1 VRPVPAEPI
10 DEVAR
15 DLFAPLGPRYDRL
28 AALLSFGQDPRWR
41 RALVSRCPVTADG
54 HAVDVASGTAAVAIA
69 LARRHGCRVTGID
82 SSPEM
87 LATGRER
94 VDAAGLADRIQ
105 LREGRAEDLPFPD
118 GSADGVTA
126 TYVLRYVDEPEAA
139 IAELVRIARPG
150 APVGYLDFGLP
161 PGPLRPAWDLYTG
174 VGLPLLGRV
183 AGPGWEEVG
192 RFLRGS
198 IRRFATA
205 YPPDRLGR
213 AFRRAGLADVR
224 VERMS
229 LGGGVVVT
237 GRRVR

>member
-1 VRPVPAEPI
+1 VSAEPI
-10 DEVAR
+10 DRVSR

-41 RALVSRCPVTADG
+41 RALVARCPVTSDG
-54 HAVDVASGTAAVAIA
+54 RAVDVATGTAAVAIA
-69 LARRHGCRVTGID
+69 LAERYGCRVTGID

-87 LATGRER
+87 IATGRER
-94 VDAAGLADRIQ
+94 VAAAGLGERIELQ
-105 LREGRAEDLPFPD
+105 EGRAETLPFAD
-118 GSADGVTA
+118 RSVDGVTA
-126 TYVLRYVDEPEAA
+126 TYVLRYVDAPETA
-139 IAELVRIARPG
+139 IAEMVRIARPG

-161 PGPLRPAWDLYTG
+161 SGPFRPPWELYTG

-198 IRRFATA
+198 ITRFSTA
-205 YPPDRLGR
+205 YPAHRLGR
-213 AFRRAGLADVR
+213 AFGRAGLADVH
-224 VERMS
+224 VDRMS